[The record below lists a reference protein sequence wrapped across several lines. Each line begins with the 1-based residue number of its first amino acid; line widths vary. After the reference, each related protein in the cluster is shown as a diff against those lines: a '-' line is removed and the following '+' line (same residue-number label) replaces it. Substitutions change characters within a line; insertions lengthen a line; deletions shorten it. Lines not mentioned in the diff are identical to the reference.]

1 MKSLKITNLKKRFK
15 NINAVNGISLE
26 INEGEIIGII
36 GRSGAGKST
45 LLRMINRLVQ
55 PSEGSIE
62 FDDINIT
69 SLKGKA
75 LRKWRSE
82 CAMIFQQFN
91 LVERIDVLTNV
102 LIGSLGR
109 NYNFLNLIGVF
120 SKKEKINA
128 LKNLDRF
135 DLSEK
140 ALQKAGT
147 LSGGQ
152 QQRVAIA
159 RALMQKPKI
168 LLADEPISSLDP
180 KNAQR
185 VMDDMLK
192 INREDGITIICNLHS
207 LDVAKKYCDRLIGL
221 SDGKVVFDGVP
232 DDLTT
237 EISKELY
244 DIDNE

>member
-1 MKSLKITNLKKRFK
+1 MTVSY
-15 NINAVNGISLE
+15 
-26 INEGEIIGII
+26 GEKLLLLGA
-36 GRSGAGKST
+36 SGTGKST
-45 LLRMINRLVQ
+45 LLSVISGTLLPDQ
-55 PSEGSIE
+55 GSVEIAKTE
-62 FDDINIT
+62 IT
-69 SLKGKA
+69 NLSASARDRFRAEQLGV
-75 LRKWRSE
+75 
-82 CAMIFQQFN
+82 IFQQFN

>member
-45 LLRMINRLVQ
+45 LLRMINRLVET
-55 PSEGSIE
+55 SEGFVE
-62 FDDINIT
+62 FNDINIT